1 VVAVD
6 HENSACWVEWVEAG
20 RSFRGAPTCDPEAM
34 PALGE
39 PMTYLTTPWPVPGSA
54 WDTELPW
61 VLATLL
67 GLVVAVAVTR
77 VGVALVGARGRT
89 REAVTVSVPSA
100 GTARSSAGAPVD
112 DLDLVGLIDLVSADL
127 GWADV
132 PEKHPGDGR
141 QSWWLDARRAWRQ
154 APHWPLF
161 VAVAASVV
169 ALSSEDG
176 ATPLTWAAGAA
187 AALCV
192 LWVLWRAWSTFAVL
206 RPTWSE
212 PFTSEWAFRSVEDA
226 TGQWILLLLLGRTPH
241 WSVPVQARPPLQ
253 GTCLVR
259 GELRDGGSIHV
270 RIGADVWLPAGAVLR
285 CDDDVREVLWRDL
298 SFQLTGDPEADLDR
312 IRQAPD
318 GRPVSP

>member
-1 VVAVD
+1 
-6 HENSACWVEWVEAG
+6 
-20 RSFRGAPTCDPEAM
+20 
-34 PALGE
+34 
-39 PMTYLTTPWPVPGSA
+39 
-54 WDTELPW
+54 
-61 VLATLL
+61 
-67 GLVVAVAVTR
+67 
-77 VGVALVGARGRT
+77 VALVGARGPT

-154 APHWPLF
+154 APRWPLF